1 VVIVVCLFQ
10 SIEYFLRNVWH
21 VFGDLYSIEM
31 FFCPEE
37 SGICDLIFALLCSV
51 LLVQDYISF
60 WSALAV
66 HSSVCASIAIVPL
79 KM

>member
-1 VVIVVCLFQ
+1 MVIVVCLFQ
-10 SIEYFLRNVWH
+10 SIDFFEKYMACFLRSVFHRNV
-21 VFGDLYSIEM
+21 
-31 FFCPEE
+31 FCPEE

-60 WSALAV
+60 LSALVV

>member
-1 VVIVVCLFQ
+1 MVIVVSFPIHRIFFEKCMAC
-10 SIEYFLRNVWH
+10 FLRSVFHRNV
-21 VFGDLYSIEM
+21 
-31 FFCPEE
+31 FCREE

-60 WSALAV
+60 WSALAM
-66 HSSVCASIAIVPL
+66 HSSVCVSIAIVPL

>member
-1 VVIVVCLFQ
+1 MAC
-10 SIEYFLRNVWH
+10 FLRSVFHRNV
-21 VFGDLYSIEM
+21 
-31 FFCPEE
+31 FCPEE

-51 LLVQDYISF
+51 LVQDYISF

-66 HSSVCASIAIVPL
+66 HSSVCASIVIVPL